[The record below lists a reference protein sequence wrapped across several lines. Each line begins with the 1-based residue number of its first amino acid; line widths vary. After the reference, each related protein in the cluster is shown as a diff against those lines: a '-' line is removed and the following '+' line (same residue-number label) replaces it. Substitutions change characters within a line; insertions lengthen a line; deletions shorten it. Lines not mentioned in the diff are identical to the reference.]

1 MQRTVPSCSRLVG
14 VPPFR
19 SSAYSAHLA
28 SKGCTNVTR
37 RSSVCTL
44 ASSDA
49 GLSQDTAA
57 AARDSEYNFRMAQ
70 QMGWDNAGKASL
82 KIAQGV
88 LSPSYGPHDDLSLL

>member
-1 MQRTVPSCSRLVG
+1 MQHTVPSCSRGVH

-28 SKGCTNVTR
+28 KGCTNVTR
-37 RSSVCTL
+37 RSSLCTL
-44 ASSDA
+44 ALSDG

-82 KIAQGV
+82 TIAQGV
-88 LSPSYGPHDDLSLL
+88 LSPSYGPH